1 MSTLEE
7 EIGELLRSQRMTI
20 GTVESATGGL
30 ISHRITNVPGS
41 SEYYLGSI
49 ISYSNEIKAR
59 LVGVKQESLN
69 RYGAVSPQVAREM
82 AKGGRKLLGV
92 DICIA
97 DTGIAGPG
105 GATPGKPVGLFYLG
119 LSHQSGTYSR
129 KHIFQGNRLENK
141 EQAAELALFWLK
153 QYLLR
158 LNKNIPYLKT
168 REVVTCFLQ
177 SENKILLLR
186 RSERVGSYQGRW
198 AGVSGYIETNPDEQ
212 AFKEIKEETGLEKED
227 ISLIRK
233 SPPIEVIDQELHTRW
248 RVFPY
253 LFRIKNPDK
262 INIDWEHKDIK
273 WITPEEID
281 QYQTVPKLK
290 EALLSVLNP

>member
-59 LVGVKQESLN
+59 LVGVKQESLA

-129 KHIFQGNRLENK
+129 KHIFLGNRLENK
-141 EQAAELALFWLK
+141 EQAAEMALFWVK
-153 QYLLR
+153 EYLSR
-158 LNKNIPYLKT
+158 LNKNALGLKT

-177 SENKILLLR
+177 SGDKILLLK
-186 RSERVGSYQGRW
+186 RSDRVGSYQGRW

-212 AFKEIKEETGLEKED
+212 AFKEIREETGLEED
-227 ISLIRK
+227 DIALIRK
-233 SPPIEVIDQELHTRW
+233 SHPIEIIDRELRTRW

-253 LFRIKNPDK
+253 LFRIKNPGK
-262 INIDWEHKDIK
+262 INIDWEHKEIK
-273 WITPEEID
+273 WIAPEEID

-290 EALLSVLNP
+290 EALHSVLNS